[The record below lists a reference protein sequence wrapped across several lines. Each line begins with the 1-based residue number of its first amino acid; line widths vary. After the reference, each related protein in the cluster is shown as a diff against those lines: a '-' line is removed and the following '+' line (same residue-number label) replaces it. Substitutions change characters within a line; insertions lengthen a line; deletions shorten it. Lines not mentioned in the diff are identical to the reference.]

1 MLLTGLSD
9 AAAAA
14 LAAMRVLGEFREP
27 FSISKLEIFMTAS
40 IGISISAAGSTPDE
54 LLRDADTALYR
65 AKIEGKARYVMFD
78 EGMKT
83 QVSNKLRL
91 ESDLRRSLDA
101 GELTLHYQPEVD
113 IKTGRILGFE
123 ALARWPQADGSF
135 IEPAEFI
142 PIAEETGLI
151 VPLGAWVLETA
162 CRQMAAWRTSDRRL
176 RHLVMGVN
184 VSPRQLQDSDQLVE
198 QIRRNLRRS
207 RLRPSALRIELT
219 ESTIL
224 GDDPQMAERL
234 HRLKELGVGVAIDDF
249 GTGYSSLTYLTRL
262 APDCIK
268 IDRSFVSDIDTHEDK
283 AAIVGALL
291 SLGQRLGIDVTAEGV
306 ETKAEAR
313 LLESLGCTRAQGYL
327 FYRPLEAEAAEACLL
342 AGLSR

>member
-1 MLLTGLSD
+1 
-9 AAAAA
+9 
-14 LAAMRVLGEFREP
+14 
-27 FSISKLEIFMTAS
+27 
-40 IGISISAAGSTPDE
+40 
-54 LLRDADTALYR
+54 
-65 AKIEGKARYVMFD
+65 MFD